1 MTLLN
6 KTLPEERR
14 GKLKHMLAQG
24 QLVRAIEAHNGLSGI
39 IADNARI
46 EGQDVDGNQV
56 IREFDAIW
64 ESSLTD
70 SASKG
75 HPDIEVISFDSRL
88 HTIQEILAVTKKPMI
103 VDGDTGG
110 DPNMFEYTV
119 SKLERAGVSA
129 VIIEDKVF
137 PKRNSLEAGT
147 TQTLQEPQ
155 AFAYK
160 IKRGKA
166 VQMTDDFMIIARL
179 ESLIAGLGLDD
190 ALDRARA
197 YLEAGA
203 DGIMIHSKSKDPS
216 EILEFAKRYRSLLA
230 ELEMDKP
237 LICVPTTYNNIVE
250 DELKKSGFHIVI
262 YANHLLR
269 TAYKSMLETART
281 ILLNQRSFEADPMC
295 APLRDIFDAVG
306 FLDVKEK
313 DRLDESNKNT
323 PVIIPAAGRAPD
335 LEPVIGDTPK
345 AMVDIAGKT
354 LLARQIKSLNIN
366 RLTDITVVTGYGKD
380 KMQAEG
386 VSFVE
391 APDYEKNTELDS
403 ILAAESKMSNGFI
416 MLYSDI
422 LVEYG
427 VFAKLLASRED
438 IVLVVDNSIQYLD
451 QVDGKATDYVISRN
465 KRNPSRRA
473 INFDYQNTIGKIG
486 KKIDPALATHEFIGL
501 AKFTKTGAE
510 QFLETYHDVRQNLR
524 GQIQEAE
531 DVSKFRLTDLVQE
544 MIDRG
549 FNVHYLEI
557 HKGWLEIHFPQ
568 DIELANELFVS
579 TASDAPQIPTS

>member
-6 KTLPEERR
+6 KTLPEDRR
-14 GKLKHMLAQG
+14 GRLKEMLRQG
-24 QLVRAIEAHNGLSGI
+24 HLVRAIEAHNGLSGI

-46 EGQDVDGNQV
+46 EGQDGDDKV

-88 HTIQEILAVTKKPMI
+88 HTINEILAVTHKPMI

-129 VIIEDKVF
+129 IIIEDKVF
-137 PKRNSLEAGT
+137 PKRNSLETGT
-147 TQTLQEPQ
+147 TQTLQEPD

-166 VQMTDDFMIIARL
+166 IQMTDDFMIIARL

-190 ALDRARA
+190 ALKRART

-203 DGIMIHSKSKDPS
+203 DGIMIHSKSKDPA
-216 EILEFAKRYRSLLA
+216 EILEFSRRYRSLLA
-230 ELEMDKP
+230 ELEMDNKP
-237 LICVPTTYNNIVE
+237 LVCVPTTYNHIVE
-250 DELKKSGFHIVI
+250 DELKEQGFQVVI

-269 TAYKSMLETART
+269 SAYKSMLETART
-281 ILLNQRSFEADPMC
+281 ILLNQRSFEADPLC
-295 APLRDIFDAVG
+295 APLRDIFDTVG

-313 DRLDESNKNT
+313 DRLDETSKNT

-335 LEPVIGDTPK
+335 LEPVIGNKPK
-345 AMVDIAGKT
+345 AMVEVAGKT
-354 LLARQIKSLNIN
+354 LLSRQVKALNIN
-366 RLTDITVVTGYGKD
+366 RLTDITVVTGYGREQ
-380 KMQAEG
+380 MQAEG
-386 VSFVE
+386 VSFIE

-403 ILAAESKMSNGFI
+403 ILAAQDKMSNGFL

-422 LVEYG
+422 LVEYS
-427 VFAKLLASRED
+427 VFAKLLACRED
-438 IVLVVDNSIQYLD
+438 IVFVVDNSIQYLEPPE
-451 QVDGKATDYVISRN
+451 GKATDYVISRN
-465 KRNPSRRA
+465 KRNRRRRS
-473 INFDYQNTIGKIG
+473 ISFDYQNTIAKIG
-486 KKIDPALATHEFIGL
+486 KKLDPKLATHEFIGL

-510 QFLETYHDVRQNLR
+510 QFLQTYHDVAQNLE
-524 GQIQEAE
+524 GKIQEAE
-531 DVSKFRLTDLVQE
+531 DISKFRLTDLVQE

-568 DIELANELFVS
+568 DIELANELFVTRPQDS
-579 TASDAPQIPTS
+579 PQIPTP